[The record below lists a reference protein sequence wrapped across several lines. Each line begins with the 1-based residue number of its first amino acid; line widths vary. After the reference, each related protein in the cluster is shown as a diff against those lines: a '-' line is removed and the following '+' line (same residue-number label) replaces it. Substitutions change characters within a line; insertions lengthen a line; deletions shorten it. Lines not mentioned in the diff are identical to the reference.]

1 MTKTKKEFRAW
12 VAILITDKDGFQWV
26 KLGKRGPECGNPGK
40 WGLPGGGVDENEG
53 FYAAAQRE
61 LFEET
66 GVMVA
71 TTDEFTHAFVSQM
84 GNRVMHYFEYDLN
97 EGPAPEFKLTVETV
111 EYKWY
116 RIADFLEAKGT
127 IKLDDLHFSA
137 KRYLA
142 WRYAFGENK

>member
-1 MTKTKKEFRAW
+1 M
-12 VAILITDKDGFQWV
+12 L
-26 KLGKRGPECGNPGK
+26 LGKRGPTCGNPGT

-53 FYAAAQRE
+53 FHTAARRE
-61 LFEET
+61 MLEET
-66 GVMVA
+66 GVQIGP
-71 TTDEFTHAFVSQM
+71 DDDFEHAFISIM
-84 GNRVMHYFEYDLN
+84 GTKEMHYFEYDL
-97 EGPAPEFKLTVETV
+97 GRGSVPEFKLTEETV

-116 RIADFLEAKGT
+116 RLADFIEKKGT